1 MLAQVPAPNKIT
13 NPALGNNLQN
23 LTGAEFFEKFVPML
37 ISLVLIIGVVI
48 FTFVLVLGAISWIS
62 SGGDKAQV
70 ESARGK
76 VTTAIIGLVL
86 LFSAW
91 AIINLIELFF
101 GINILTLDILNLA
114 IQ

>member
-1 MLAQVPAPNKIT
+1 
-13 NPALGNNLQN
+13 
-23 LTGAEFFEKFVPML
+23 ML

-114 IQ
+114 IR